1 MAPPTIIL
9 LSLCLAI
16 SLPGS
21 QQSPPGPVVKCNS
34 GNTTCTVTNAFGTFP
49 DRTTC
54 HVAAIAYPTNE
65 HELLLTVSD
74 ASAKKQHMKVVT
86 AYSHSIPKLSCPGG
100 PSGAGLVIS
109 TEHLNKVVNVDTAK
123 MRMTVEA
130 GIKLKELIDA
140 AAMHGLA
147 LEHSPYW
154 LGVTLGG
161 LLGTGAH
168 GSSLVGKGGAVHE
181 YVVGMKL
188 VVPSRILVDGY
199 YARVVKLGEDDDDL
213 LAAKVSLGVLG
224 VISQVTLQLE
234 PMFKRSISYRVTED
248 ADFEYSIASYAET
261 TYYGDIGWY
270 PSQGKVVY
278 RDDFKLP
285 VSAPGE
291 GINDFVACQPQTPS
305 LAIAAR
311 SAENQL
317 EEDEHAKG
325 RCLRAEAKL
334 KNLLTTG
341 MGLKSKNNGVFNFTG
356 YPVTGYQNDMQA
368 SGSCLNSPEDNL
380 ETICIWDPRIPGI
393 LYQETALSIPFS
405 NITSFITDVKKLHD
419 INPESL
425 CGPELY
431 YGGIHL
437 RFLKSSTA
445 YLGKAHDSVDIDLT
459 YYRPR
464 DPNQPRIYQDAIEE
478 IEQMLVFKYKGL
490 PHFGKN
496 RNVGFIGVRNK
507 LGAQGNKF
515 VNVMERYDE
524 EGMFSSEWTDGVLGL
539 REKDVV
545 IMKKGCALEGLCICL
560 SDEHCAP
567 DKGYYCQPGL
577 VYEEA
582 RVCRKVSRIG
592 CEEREEMLSLKL

>member
-1 MAPPTIIL
+1 MAPPSIL
-9 LSLCLAI
+9 LLALFLPI
-16 SLPGS
+16 LFPGS
-21 QQSPPGPVVKCNS
+21 QGSPPEPVVKCES
-34 GNTTCTVTNAFGTFP
+34 GNTSCTVTNAVGMFP

-54 HVAAIAYPTNE
+54 HVASVAYPSNE
-65 HELLLTVSD
+65 HELLRVVSD
-74 ASAKKQHMKVVT
+74 SSSKKQHMKVVT
-86 AYSHSIPKLSCPGG
+86 AYSHSFPKLSCPGG
-100 PSGAGLVIS
+100 SSGAGLVIS
-109 TEHLNKVVNVDTAK
+109 TEHLNKVVTVDAVK
-123 MRMTVEA
+123 MRMTVES
-130 GIKLKELIDA
+130 GIKLKDFIDA
-140 AAMHGLA
+140 AAEHGMA
-147 LEHSPYW
+147 LENSPYF

-161 LLGTGAH
+161 LLCTGAH
-168 GSSLVGKGGAVHE
+168 GSSFIGKGGAVHE
-181 YVVGMKL
+181 YVVGMRL
-188 VVPSRILVDGY
+188 VVPSRIMVDGY
-199 YARVVKLGEDDDDL
+199 YARIVNLEEDDEDL

-234 PMFKRSISYRVTED
+234 PMYKRSISYRVTED
-248 ADFEYSIASYAET
+248 TDFEYSIASYSKT
-261 TYYGDIGWY
+261 THYGDIGWY

-278 RDDFKLP
+278 RDDVKVP
-285 VSAPGE
+285 ISVPGE
-291 GINDFVACQPQTPS
+291 GINDLLSSQPSS
-305 LAIAAR
+305 LVMAVR

-317 EEDEHAKG
+317 EGDEDAKG
-325 RCLRAEAKL
+325 RCQRAETEM
-334 KNLLTTG
+334 KNLLAMG
-341 MGLKSKNNGVFNFTG
+341 MGLKSKTGSIHNFTG
-356 YPVTGYQNDMQA
+356 YPVIGYQNDMQA
-368 SGSCLNSPEDNL
+368 S
-380 ETICIWDPRIPGI
+380 
-393 LYQETALSIPFS
+393 
-405 NITSFITDVKKLHD
+405 
-419 INPESL
+419 
-425 CGPELY
+425 
-431 YGGIHL
+431 
-437 RFLKSSTA
+437 A